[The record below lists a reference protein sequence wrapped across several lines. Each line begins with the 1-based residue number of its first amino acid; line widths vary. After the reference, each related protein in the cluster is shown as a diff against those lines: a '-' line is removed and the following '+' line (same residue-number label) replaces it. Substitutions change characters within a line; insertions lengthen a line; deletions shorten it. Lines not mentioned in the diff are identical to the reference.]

1 MTQSAYFG
9 AGSGTENTDLRKIK
23 SLKPDHV
30 VSSIRVCTDADN
42 LNVLGVQIFYAQFG
56 EDGRIMNEM
65 RMEPHGLT
73 NDNQIVAC
81 QIVDLVEGEYLS
93 GIGFGFTSTDLIQFI
108 YKSSFKQT
116 LAYGG
121 VSEKTL

>member
-1 MTQSAYFG
+1 MIT
-9 AGSGTENTDLRKIK
+9 
-23 SLKPDHV
+23 
-30 VSSIRVCTDADN
+30 SIRVCTDADN

-56 EDGRIMNEM
+56 EDGRILNEM
-65 RMEPHGLT
+65 KMEPHGLI
-73 NDNQIVAC
+73 NDNQVIAC
-81 QIVDLVEGEYLS
+81 QIVDLVQGEFLS

-108 YKSSFKQT
+108 YKSSLKQT